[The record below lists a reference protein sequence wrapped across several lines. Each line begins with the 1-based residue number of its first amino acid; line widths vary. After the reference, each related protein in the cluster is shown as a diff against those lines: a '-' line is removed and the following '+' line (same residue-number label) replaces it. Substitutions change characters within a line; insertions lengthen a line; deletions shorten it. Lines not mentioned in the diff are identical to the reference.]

1 VIHPIDLPTT
11 VLFASA
17 SQQISNRKH
26 LMKTYT
32 LAVLAASLLV
42 TTGLAQAESA
52 TYSVE
57 PTHTY
62 VTYEARHFGTSTNR
76 GRFDKKE
83 GSITIDRAAK
93 TGKADITIDMTSVST
108 GLALFDKHMKG
119 ENFFRVTDFP
129 TAQFVGD
136 KFTFDGDKITAVA
149 GTLTLLGKAQP
160 VTLTATH
167 YNCYDSPFLKREVCG
182 GDFETTIQRSA
193 YGMTYGLP
201 GIPDNI
207 RLLIQIE
214 AVKQ

>member
-1 VIHPIDLPTT
+1 
-11 VLFASA
+11 
-17 SQQISNRKH
+17 
-26 LMKTYT
+26 MKTHI
-32 LAVLAASLLV
+32 LAALATALLA
-42 TTGLAQAESA
+42 TAGLARAESA

-62 VTYEARHFGTSTNR
+62 VTFEARHFGTSTNR
-76 GRFDKKE
+76 GRFDKKD

-93 TGKADITIDMTSVST
+93 TGKAEITIDMNSIST

-119 ENFFRVTDFP
+119 ENFFKAADFP
-129 TAQFVGD
+129 TAQFIGD
-136 KFTFDGDKITAVA
+136 KFSFDGDKVTAVA
-149 GTLTLLGKAQP
+149 GTLTLLGKTQP
-160 VTLTATH
+160 VTLTATN
-167 YNCYDSPFLKREVCG
+167 YNCYDSPFLKRQVCG